1 LYITVA
7 RITDAAFRLDR
18 LISGA
23 GFLRESLM
31 NRTDELQTVTP
42 SRWRIK
48 AHPVSWWTLLIT
60 TLAILMTSIDAA
72 ILPAVLPFVKD
83 HFGLTDSSAGFVN
96 SLFFLGTVLGAFAFG
111 WLSDVVGTGYRRTW
125 VWIAAMAL
133 SVIGGVFTFALA
145 SSWVTFQIMRVV
157 MGVSRGGSESTNV
170 AIVGEWWQKE
180 NRGFAIGTHHI
191 GFPLGQFIGPAVI
204 AAIVTFADWQTAFL
218 LIPLIGVPIMV
229 AQAFL
234 GTKKNQ
240 ERVYEW
246 IRARGLTPPL
256 ESVQHKEDKRS
267 PLRIITDSLRIANL
281 RRVMVVNFGFLWCEL
296 GLSTFLVIFLTD
308 RTDMSS
314 GQAILVS
321 GASGLTGWFGQILWG
336 TLSDQ
341 FGRKKILVILTFGWI
356 VSILPLLLIAH
367 AWQAWVVLLV
377 WGLFRNA
384 PYPVIYSLVIDSA
397 PKQAGSA
404 MGLMIG
410 VCTGI
415 GGAITS
421 AVTGIVLDSGGWL
434 ITFSVL
440 LAGPIIGLW
449 ALSRVRE
456 TAQAVVAE

>member
-1 LYITVA
+1 
-7 RITDAAFRLDR
+7 
-18 LISGA
+18 
-23 GFLRESLM
+23 
-31 NRTDELQTVTP
+31 
-42 SRWRIK
+42 
-48 AHPVSWWTLLIT
+48 
-60 TLAILMTSIDAA
+60 
-72 ILPAVLPFVKD
+72 
-83 HFGLTDSSAGFVN
+83 
-96 SLFFLGTVLGAFAFG
+96 
-111 WLSDVVGTGYRRTW
+111 
-125 VWIAAMAL
+125 
-133 SVIGGVFTFALA
+133 
-145 SSWVTFQIMRVV
+145 
-157 MGVSRGGSESTNV
+157 
-170 AIVGEWWQKE
+170 
-180 NRGFAIGTHHI
+180 
-191 GFPLGQFIGPAVI
+191 
-204 AAIVTFADWQTAFL
+204 
-218 LIPLIGVPIMV
+218 
-229 AQAFL
+229 
-234 GTKKNQ
+234 
-240 ERVYEW
+240 
-246 IRARGLTPPL
+246 
-256 ESVQHKEDKRS
+256 
-267 PLRIITDSLRIANL
+267 
-281 RRVMVVNFGFLWCEL
+281 
-296 GLSTFLVIFLTD
+296 
-308 RTDMSS
+308 MSS